1 MEKTKYYSYKNNQLT
16 KGCQLCVEGK
26 KLVLFITGLCNKSCW
41 YCPLSEEKYKKDVQ
55 FANERTI
62 NTDQDLIEDAKTM
75 QACGVGITGG
85 DPLKRLD
92 LTLHYI
98 TLLKTKFGQNFHI
111 HLYTSPESITK
122 EILERLELLDEIRLH
137 PDLEDKKY
145 WKNLE
150 LLSYFKNL
158 KGIEIPLIP
167 SLEKETFELIEYVKN
182 KINFINLN
190 ELEIA
195 HTEHNK
201 VLDLGFQV
209 KEEFS
214 YAVKESEELGKKI
227 LEKYSNLNIHLCTA
241 KLKDKVQLGNRI
253 KRQARFSSHRF
264 DIITRDGSLIRG
276 AIYLEK
282 PSFNYRDELKKKNKE
297 EEIKRLKKFREIITK
312 KLQCAKK
319 DLFIDKIKY
328 RFLVSSKFIRKHQN
342 EIKELYLINYLII

>member
-62 NTDQDLIEDAKTM
+62 NTDQDLIEEAKTM

-145 WKNLE
+145 LYGGA
-150 LLSYFKNL
+150 YFLNNNILHFITERQK
-158 KGIEIPLIP
+158 KQD
-167 SLEKETFELIEYVKN
+167 KTFLY
-182 KINFINLN
+182 
-190 ELEIA
+190 
-195 HTEHNK
+195 T
-201 VLDLGFQV
+201 GF
-209 KEEFS
+209 
-214 YAVKESEELGKKI
+214 ESDRR
-227 LEKYSNLNIHLCTA
+227 SDCAFHL
-241 KLKDKVQLGNRI
+241 
-253 KRQARFSSHRF
+253 
-264 DIITRDGSLIRG
+264 
-276 AIYLEK
+276 
-282 PSFNYRDELKKKNKE
+282 
-297 EEIKRLKKFREIITK
+297 
-312 KLQCAKK
+312 
-319 DLFIDKIKY
+319 
-328 RFLVSSKFIRKHQN
+328 
-342 EIKELYLINYLII
+342 